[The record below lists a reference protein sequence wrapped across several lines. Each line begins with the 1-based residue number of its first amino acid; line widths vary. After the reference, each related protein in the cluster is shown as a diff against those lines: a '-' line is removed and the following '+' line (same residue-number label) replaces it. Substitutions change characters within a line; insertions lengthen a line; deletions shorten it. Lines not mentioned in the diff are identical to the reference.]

1 MLLNHD
7 VPIPPEAVAI
17 HGYTQEYL
25 RRHGQAPSHVHAA
38 FRDYARDYC
47 MKNPFVLIK
56 VRSERAIRLALVSS
70 VAAAIMTP
78 IGFYL
83 AAFFHTDFDLH
94 GGEIPIL
101 ITGLIFAPITFILV
115 GYLVVGIAWLIEL
128 WRR

>member
-1 MLLNHD
+1 
-7 VPIPPEAVAI
+7 
-17 HGYTQEYL
+17 
-25 RRHGQAPSHVHAA
+25 
-38 FRDYARDYC
+38 

-70 VAAAIMTP
+70 VAAAIITP

-83 AAFFHTDFDLH
+83 VAFFHTGFDLR

-101 ITGLIFAPITFILV
+101 ITGLICAPVTFILV
-115 GYLVVGIAWLIEL
+115 GYLVVGIAWVIEL